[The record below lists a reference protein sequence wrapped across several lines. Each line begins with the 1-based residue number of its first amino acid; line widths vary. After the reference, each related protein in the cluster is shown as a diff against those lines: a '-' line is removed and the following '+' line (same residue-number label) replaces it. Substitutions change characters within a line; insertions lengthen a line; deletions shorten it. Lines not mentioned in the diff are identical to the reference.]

1 MKKGSTNWVV
11 RYSRTPNGHCHW
23 YAETYFY
30 NRRDQKWFRTEE
42 AATTFAN
49 HQNHEMVEWGQQALS
64 AEERAMASLC
74 IGHLTPWGKTLFDA
88 TDFYLTHLSRMQHHM
103 TVAALGERAQTEFSR
118 RLKNGEIGDRHFGS
132 IKQLIKKLTTKFGN
146 LPITAVKTF
155 DLRNW
160 IAGMDV
166 APASK
171 NWARLY
177 SSVVFG
183 YAKDAG
189 LLDTNPA
196 AEIPAFRNRIHKKPV
211 ILKVEQLQRL
221 LEVAEPEIVPALA
234 IGAFAGL
241 RASEIER
248 LDWREIRLFE
258 NPPTIE
264 VQVLETWTAQ
274 RRFVN
279 VTSNLFHWLKFHWRK
294 EGPVFPPTP
303 KGRGHRTDKPGG
315 RVYFERAV
323 AAAGLNPWPRNALR
337 RSFCSYHLVMF
348 ENSGT
353 TAMQAG
359 HTSPDTT
366 FAYYRTLLTKA
377 EATQYFGILPKP
389 GYEQAILNARRISG
403 HARPVL

>member
-1 MKKGSTNWVV
+1 
-11 RYSRTPNGHCHW
+11 
-23 YAETYFY
+23 
-30 NRRDQKWFRTEE
+30 
-42 AATTFAN
+42 
-49 HQNHEMVEWGQQALS
+49 
-64 AEERAMASLC
+64 
-74 IGHLTPWGKTLFDA
+74 
-88 TDFYLTHLSRMQHHM
+88 MQHHM

-264 VQVLETWTAQ
+264 VQVLKTWTAQ

-279 VTSNLFHWLKFHWRK
+279 VTSNLFHWLKFSLAQR
-294 EGPVFPPTP
+294 GTGVPTNTQRQ
-303 KGRGHRTDKPGG
+303 G
-315 RVYFERAV
+315 
-323 AAAGLNPWPRNALR
+323 
-337 RSFCSYHLVMF
+337 
-348 ENSGT
+348 
-353 TAMQAG
+353 
-359 HTSPDTT
+359 SP
-366 FAYYRTLLTKA
+366 
-377 EATQYFGILPKP
+377 
-389 GYEQAILNARRISG
+389 N
-403 HARPVL
+403 